1 MSSARRGGRQGWR
14 IRKLQHERFQNHSN
28 NNLKEH
34 FMKKVHVVISSALL
48 LFCSAWLSAQTFT
61 LLHSFDGTDGAQP
74 HAGLIQGTDGN
85 LYGTTGFG
93 GSANVGTVFN
103 IPLGGGTLKT
113 LATFHGTNGSQP
125 FAGLVQATDGNLY
138 GTTGY
143 GGADNVGTVFK
154 IPLGGGTLKTLAT
167 FHGTNGSYPAAG
179 LVQANDGNLYGTAS
193 GGGSD
198 SAGTVFKIPLGGGA
212 LKTLA
217 TFHGTNGS
225 GPAAGLIQATD
236 GNLYGTTET
245 GGSDDQGTVFKIA
258 LGGTLKTLATFHGT
272 NGIYPAAGLVQADG
286 NLYGTASMGGSDSAG
301 TVFKIPLGGGTLK
314 TLATFNATNGY
325 DPLAGLI
332 QATDGNLY
340 GTTFSGGVNGYGT
353 VFTIPPAGGTLTTL
367 YSFCSQSGCTDG
379 GNPTAGLI
387 QATDGKLYGT
397 TYNGGVNGGG
407 TVFSLSLGNAQEQ
420 RDLSVDEV
428 TP

>member
-1 MSSARRGGRQGWR
+1 MKPKSLGCITAMTLFAALTISAR
-14 IRKLQHERFQNHSN
+14 
-28 NNLKEH
+28 
-34 FMKKVHVVISSALL
+34 
-48 LFCSAWLSAQTFT
+48 LSAQTFT
-61 LLHSFDGTDGAQP
+61 LVHSFDGTDGAQP
-74 HAGLIQGTDGN
+74 HAGLIQATDGN

-93 GSANVGTVFN
+93 GSA
-103 IPLGGGTLKT
+103 
-113 LATFHGTNGSQP
+113 
-125 FAGLVQATDGNLY
+125 
-138 GTTGY
+138 
-143 GGADNVGTVFK
+143 NVGTVFK

-179 LVQANDGNLYGTAS
+179 LVQATDGNLYGTAS

-198 SAGTVFKIPLGGGA
+198 NAGTVFKIPLGGGR

-225 GPAAGLIQATD
+225 YPYAGLIQGTD
-236 GNLYGTTET
+236 KNLYGTTET
-245 GGSDDQGTVFKIA
+245 GGSDDEGTVFKIP
-258 LGGTLKTLATFHGT
+258 LGGRLKTLATFHGT
-272 NGIYPAAGLVQADG
+272 NGTYPAAGLVQADG
-286 NLYGTASMGGSDSAG
+286 NLYGTASIGGSDSAG
-301 TVFKIPLGGGTLK
+301 TVFTIPLGGGTLT

-325 DPLAGLI
+325 EPLAGLI

-340 GTTFSGGVNGYGT
+340 GTTYSGGVNGYGT
-353 VFTIPPAGGTLTTL
+353 VFKIPPAGGTLTTL

-387 QATDGKLYGT
+387 QATDGNLYGT
-397 TYNGGVNGGG
+397 TYNGGVNGDG

-420 RDLSVDEV
+420 RGLSAVEV